1 MDIFFLLGNQLF
13 PNKYIKDFK
22 NKNIFIMSESFN
34 ICSKLK
40 YHKLKIQF
48 ILSSMR
54 SYKDNLIKKG
64 FKVEYNELNNKNLK
78 SNLFDFLQKNILKNK
93 SKSVTTFEFQ
103 DNDFEK
109 KFRKFVNKNKI
120 TWNILKSPMF
130 IKDKQFFKE
139 FLSQNKKPLMANF
152 YKKIRKDLKILID
165 ENNNPTGGKWSFDE
179 ENRKR
184 LPKDIL
190 IPTDLKSKK
199 NVHIKSTEKLVNQ
212 IFKDNPGDSSNFW
225 LSTDRNEIEKKLD
238 FFIDYKL
245 NFFGDY
251 EDFVSQKNQILFH
264 SALSPYINLGLITP
278 EEIINKILKKDLKN
292 KFRLNSLEGYIR
304 QLIGWREFMK
314 GIYDNFSHDME
325 KGNFF
330 NNENKLKDTWYS
342 GTTGL
347 EPLDHA
353 IGNVLKNGWS
363 HHIERLMIL
372 SNIMNLCEIKPKE
385 VYKWFMEMFVDAYDW
400 VMKPNVFSM
409 GLFSEG
415 GIFATKPYICGSNY
429 FLKMMDFKKGDWCEI
444 MDGLYWRFIQKNKT
458 FFSKNPR
465 LSMMVRN
472 LEKMDKNRKENIFN
486 KAENFIKRNT
496 L

>member
-1 MDIFFLLGNQLF
+1 M
-13 PNKYIKDFK
+13 
-22 NKNIFIMSESFN
+22 
-34 ICSKLK
+34 
-40 YHKLKIQF
+40 
-48 ILSSMR
+48 
-54 SYKDNLIKKG
+54 
-64 FKVEYNELNNKNLK
+64 
-78 SNLFDFLQKNILKNK
+78 
-93 SKSVTTFEFQ
+93 
-103 DNDFEK
+103 
-109 KFRKFVNKNKI
+109 
-120 TWNILKSPMF
+120 
-130 IKDKQFFKE
+130 
-139 FLSQNKKPLMANF
+139 
-152 YKKIRKDLKILID
+152 
-165 ENNNPTGGKWSFDE
+165 
-179 ENRKR
+179 
-184 LPKDIL
+184 
-190 IPTDLKSKK
+190 
-199 NVHIKSTEKLVNQ
+199 
-212 IFKDNPGDSSNFW
+212 
-225 LSTDRNEIEKKLD
+225 
-238 FFIDYKL
+238 
-245 NFFGDY
+245 
-251 EDFVSQKNQILFH
+251 
-264 SALSPYINLGLITP
+264 GLITP
-278 EEIINKILKKDLKN
+278 EEIINKILKKDLEN

-353 IGNVLKNGWS
+353 IRNVLKNGWS

-458 FFSKNPR
+458 FFLKNPR

-472 LEKMDKNRKENIFN
+472 LEKMDKNRKENIFS